1 MLERG
6 DILDLLFADDEC
18 LALTHDRCLRLTA
31 VPTKV
36 LAYLTVP
43 RTVAEVS
50 EHLEGI
56 FGPAPEG
63 AFEALLKDLTQDRL
77 VRQPDVTPAVEP

>member
-31 VPTKV
+31 VPTEV

-63 AFEALLKDLTQDRL
+63 IFEALINDLTQDRL
-77 VRQPDVTPAVEP
+77 VSRTDVTPAVGP

>member
-18 LALTHDRCLRLTA
+18 LTLTHDRCLRLTA
-31 VPTKV
+31 VPTEV

-63 AFEALLKDLTQDRL
+63 TFEALLNDLTQDRL
-77 VRQPDVTPAVEP
+77 VSRTAVTPAVGP

>member
-1 MLERG
+1 MVDRG
-6 DILDLLFADDEC
+6 SILALLCADDES
-18 LALTHDRCLRLTA
+18 LPLTHDRCLRLTA
-31 VPTKV
+31 VPSEV

-63 AFEALLKDLTQDRL
+63 TFEALLNDLTQDRL
-77 VRQPDVTPAVEP
+77 VSRTDVTPAVGP